1 VLYDSTGKV
10 LSLPPIING
19 DHSKIKVTTKNVF
32 IECTATDLTKAKI
45 VLNTVVTMF
54 STYCK
59 KPFSVE
65 PVEVV
70 YPDGS
75 KVVLPDLSERTMNA
89 KVSYINSCVG
99 VDCTPETL
107 CDLVAKMSCSATLNK
122 DKSELIVTIPPTR
135 SDILHACDIMEDCA
149 IAYNINKIVE
159 TTPKASTVAVPLPIN
174 KLADMLRKECAY
186 AGYTEVLAF
195 TLCSHDENFKFL
207 NKKDQNEAVL
217 LANPKTIEYQV
228 VRTSLMP
235 GILKTIG
242 ANKHLPL
249 PLKIFEVSDVV
260 LRDETVERRARNQR
274 NICALY
280 CNKTSGFEVCCVHV
294 ANSWIGGSF
303 DVDVECKAMQSG

>member
-1 VLYDSTGKV
+1 M
-10 LSLPPIING
+10 
-19 DHSKIKVTTKNVF
+19 TTKNIF

-45 VLNTVVTMF
+45 VLNTVVSMF
-54 STYCK
+54 SVYCK
-59 KPFSVE
+59 KAFSVE

-75 KVVLPDLSERTMNA
+75 KHIYPDLSDRQMNA

-99 VDCTPETL
+99 IQCSPEEL
-107 CDLVAKMSCSATLNK
+107 CELVSKMSCSATLNK
-122 DKSELIVTIPPTR
+122 EKTELVVSIPPTR
-135 SDILHACDIMEDCA
+135 ADVLHACDIMEDCA

-159 TTPKASTVAVPLPIN
+159 TSPKANTVAVPLPIN
-174 KLADMLRKECAY
+174 KLSDMLRKECSY

-207 NKKDQNEAVL
+207 NKNDSNEAVL

-228 VRTSLMP
+228 VRTSLLP
-235 GILKTIG
+235 GMLKTIG
-242 ANKHLPL
+242 SNKHLPL

-260 LRDETVERRARNQR
+260 LRDDTLERRARNQR

-280 CNKTSGFEVCCVHV
+280 CSKTSGFEVLFFDL
-294 ANSWIGGSF
+294 ANSWFG
-303 DVDVECKAMQSG
+303 